1 MCRMWRCRIVDGS
14 NGTTQM
20 ATEGNRELS
29 TLLIDKAAAAM
40 PPPEDVSAWAADQ
53 RVFISSVMAGMTDE
67 RVAAA
72 SAVAEI
78 GAEPV
83 MFETF
88 GGRDADPEAAY
99 VD

>member
-1 MCRMWRCRIVDGS
+1 MS
-14 NGTTQM
+14 P
-20 ATEGNRELS
+20 
-29 TLLIDKAAAAM
+29 LLIDRAAAAM
-40 PPPEDVSAWAADQ
+40 PPPEDVSAWAADL

-99 VD
+99 VDEVASCDIYVGILGKAYGRLTSTRR